1 MENEQRNKQSKLTVI
16 LGLGVNA
23 LLALVKT
30 SVGILGQSP
39 ALLADGINSTSDVV
53 YYLVVSFFV
62 RAAEKPADD
71 DHPYGHTQYESIGAL
86 VVGAFVITTAITIFW
101 NAIDTLFQLLRG
113 NNNLVGS
120 SMLALWVAIGTV
132 ILKVVLFLITSRI
145 GKSTQNQT
153 VIALASDHLNDIM
166 AAGAAALGIFL
177 GRLGYL
183 WVDPLAGAVVALFIL
198 RTGISILKESTS
210 TLMDTVPGEALNEK
224 ITNLALSVEGVKA
237 VDKVLAHRFGL
248 NYIINLTLS
257 VDSQISVQKGDL
269 ISSLVEKKIK
279 ENIENVS
286 AVYVHYHPREKY
298 RVEV

>member
-120 SMLALWVAIGTV
+120 SMLALWVALGTV

-210 TLMDTVPGEALNEK
+210 TLMDTVPG
-224 ITNLALSVEGVKA
+224 
-237 VDKVLAHRFGL
+237 
-248 NYIINLTLS
+248 
-257 VDSQISVQKGDL
+257 
-269 ISSLVEKKIK
+269 
-279 ENIENVS
+279 
-286 AVYVHYHPREKY
+286 
-298 RVEV
+298 

>member
-183 WVDPLAGAVVALFIL
+183 WVDPLGWGCGRALYITHWYLDLERIYLHADGYRPRGGIERKNYKPGAF
-198 RTGISILKESTS
+198 R
-210 TLMDTVPGEALNEK
+210 
-224 ITNLALSVEGVKA
+224 
-237 VDKVLAHRFGL
+237 R
-248 NYIINLTLS
+248 
-257 VDSQISVQKGDL
+257 
-269 ISSLVEKKIK
+269 
-279 ENIENVS
+279 
-286 AVYVHYHPREKY
+286 R
-298 RVEV
+298 R

>member
-23 LLALVKT
+23 LLALIKT

-62 RAAEKPADD
+62 RAAEKPADEN
-71 DHPYGHTQYESIGAL
+71 HPYGHTQYESIGAL

-120 SMLALWVAIGTV
+120 SMLALWIAIGTV
-132 ILKVVLFLITSRI
+132 ILKVVLFLITSHI
-145 GKSTQNQT
+145 GKRTQNQT
-153 VIALASDHLNDIM
+153 VTALASDHLNDIM

-198 RTGISILKESTS
+198 RTGISILRESTS

-224 ITNLALSVEGVKA
+224 ISVECVKA

-298 RVEV
+298 RIEV

>member
-1 MENEQRNKQSKLTVI
+1 
-16 LGLGVNA
+16 
-23 LLALVKT
+23 
-30 SVGILGQSP
+30 
-39 ALLADGINSTSDVV
+39 
-53 YYLVVSFFV
+53 
-62 RAAEKPADD
+62 
-71 DHPYGHTQYESIGAL
+71 
-86 VVGAFVITTAITIFW
+86 
-101 NAIDTLFQLLRG
+101 
-113 NNNLVGS
+113 
-120 SMLALWVAIGTV
+120 MLALWVAIGTV

-145 GKSTQNQT
+145 GKRTQNQT

-210 TLMDTVPGEALNEK
+210 ALMDTVPGEELNEK

-257 VDSQISVQKGDL
+257 VDGRISVENGDF

-279 ENIENVS
+279 ENTENVS
-286 AVYVHYHPREKY
+286 AVYVHYHPGEKDPLLSPCAMIEAPSEPVC
-298 RVEV
+298 R